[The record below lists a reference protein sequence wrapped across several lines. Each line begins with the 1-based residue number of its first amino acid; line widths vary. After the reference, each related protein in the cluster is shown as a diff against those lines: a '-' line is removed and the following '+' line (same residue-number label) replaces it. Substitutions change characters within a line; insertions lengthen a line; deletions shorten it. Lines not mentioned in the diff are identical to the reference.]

1 VRLRDL
7 LNYIDARNTGGAT
20 FDEIKQE
27 FGDVEP
33 DDISRLL
40 SSALDLSE
48 IKKDGKGRG
57 VRYYGINYDIVK
69 IKNDGFVPQVDN
81 AKFID
86 GHINVSKCATVKEKI
101 RTILASDHKLSKPF
115 KFTYREKISGNENG
129 KELHDFIISGIRDID
144 VGVHFDFKTQKNVQ
158 YCATERCVYNSL
170 WIGCIDGLW
179 TIKMIFNGMTDR
191 PDIRE
196 FDNFVEFEKC
206 LRTLLTK

>member
-1 VRLRDL
+1 MRLRDL
-7 LNYIDARNTGGAT
+7 LNYVDTCNTGGAT

-27 FGDVEP
+27 FGDADPE
-33 DDISRLL
+33 DISRLL
-40 SSALDLSE
+40 SSALDLNE

-69 IKNDGFVPQVDN
+69 IKNEAMVPHVDTS
-81 AKFID
+81 KFID

-101 RTILASDHKLSKPF
+101 QTILDSEHKLSKPV
-115 KFTYREKISGNENG
+115 KFSYRERITGNENG
-129 KELHDFIISGIRDID
+129 KELHDFILTGVRDID
-144 VGVHFDFKTQKNVQ
+144 IGLHYDFKTGKNVV
-158 YCATERCVYNSL
+158 YAKTERTIYNSM

-179 TIKMIFNGMTDR
+179 TIKQIFNGLNDR

-196 FDNFVEFEKC
+196 FQTFVEFEKC